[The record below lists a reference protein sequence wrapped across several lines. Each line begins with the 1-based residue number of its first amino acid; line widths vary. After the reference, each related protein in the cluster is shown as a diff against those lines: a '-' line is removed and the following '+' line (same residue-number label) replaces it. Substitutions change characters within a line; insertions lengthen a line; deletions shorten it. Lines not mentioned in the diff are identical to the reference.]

1 MLIETKA
8 FVFDHPYNKKI
19 QRNAN
24 SHGAK
29 HATEIN
35 AYVDID
41 GAMVVNPDANEISVI
56 NGEIL

>member
-1 MLIETKA
+1 MQILMG
-8 FVFDHPYNKKI
+8 
-19 QRNAN
+19 Q
-24 SHGAK
+24 K

-56 NGEIL
+56 NGEIFVKRL